1 VKGKTFGLL
10 ALVAVPVIV
19 GMVLWGTSSDG
30 TKQENL
36 GAALISGVIVGVALY
51 LAAQVFTKGEEHRQ
65 SEELRATAL
74 MTAAPAE
81 PAQDFDAPPSEPFLS
96 HSTVANYTVE
106 YEGSIRDTSRIDAQ
120 QIRLRV
126 FKDGEYFQFVTVPVP
141 GPTFR
146 GRLGLMSGLEVGQV
160 WWSVGQAAGPF
171 IESAVD
177 RGDLPLDSPIDSY
190 EILLPDAV
198 LDRAIGQ
205 AGRAIDVAVD
215 KVVYRFQRGG

>member
-1 VKGKTFGLL
+1 VTRNLGLSL
-10 ALVAVPVIV
+10 AVGVPVVI
-19 GMVLWGTSSDG
+19 GLVLWGTSSDG

-51 LAAQVFTKGEEHRQ
+51 LAAQVFTKGEEQRQ

-74 MTAAPAE
+74 MTPAPAE
-81 PAQDFDAPPSEPFLS
+81 PAQDLNAPTTEPFLS
-96 HSTVANYTVE
+96 HSAATDYTVE

-146 GRLGLMSGLEVGQV
+146 GRFGLMGGLEVGQV

-177 RGDLPLDSPIDSY
+177 RGDLPLDSPIDAF
-190 EILLPDAV
+190 EVLLPDAV

-205 AGRAIDVAVD
+205 AEKASDVAME